1 MSSPE
6 RDAKT
11 DQISPSG
18 LAEDCIIDDIDVILV
33 AIRRT
38 VDPMLFKQKN
48 KKTLY
53 ICLLKKKHTEVF
65 SLIKNKDDIYL

>member
-48 KKTLY
+48 KKLCIFVY
-53 ICLLKKKHTEVF
+53 
-65 SLIKNKDDIYL
+65 

>member
-1 MSSPE
+1 
-6 RDAKT
+6 
-11 DQISPSG
+11 

-48 KKTLY
+48 KKLCIFVYWKKNTQKFSHWLKIKMTFTYKLFFFFFQKDY
-53 ICLLKKKHTEVF
+53 IG
-65 SLIKNKDDIYL
+65 NK

>member
-1 MSSPE
+1 
-6 RDAKT
+6 
-11 DQISPSG
+11 

-48 KKTLY
+48 KKLCIFVY
-53 ICLLKKKHTEVF
+53 
-65 SLIKNKDDIYL
+65 

>member
-11 DQISPSG
+11 DQISSSS
-18 LAEDCIIDDIDVILV
+18 LAEDCIIDNIDVILI

-38 VDPMLFKQKN
+38 VDPMLFKQEIKSFVYLFIE
-48 KKTLY
+48 KKTHR
-53 ICLLKKKHTEVF
+53 IF
-65 SLIKNKDDIYL
+65 FID